1 MRNSA
6 YSRRSVMSTY
16 NKVKPFLLGIC
27 VIYGSLLMLYMMVN
41 PSIPDEMSPL
51 IQVMSVVIFL
61 ATNILVAYQYHLL
74 QGGTSIGAIRFLRKM
89 KNAYGWTAAANA
101 IVLGLFSLM
110 MFFFATEKGVSAGLH
125 IAACA
130 VLIPVTIWLYMS
142 RIKHVVA

>member
-1 MRNSA
+1 
-6 YSRRSVMSTY
+6 MSTY

>member
-41 PSIPDEMSPL
+41 PSIPDEVSPT

-61 ATNILVAYQYHLL
+61 ATNLLVAYQYYLL
-74 QGGTSIGAIRFLRKM
+74 QGGTSMGAIRFLRKM

-101 IVLGLFSLM
+101 IVLGLFGLM

-130 VLIPVTIWLYMS
+130 VLIPVVIWLYIG

>member
-1 MRNSA
+1 
-6 YSRRSVMSTY
+6 
-16 NKVKPFLLGIC
+16 
-27 VIYGSLLMLYMMVN
+27 MLYMMVN
-41 PSIPDEMSPL
+41 PSIPDEVSPT

-61 ATNILVAYQYHLL
+61 ATNLLVAYQYYLL
-74 QGGTSIGAIRFLRKM
+74 QGGTSMGAIRFLRKM

-101 IVLGLFSLM
+101 IVLGLFGLM

-130 VLIPVTIWLYMS
+130 VLIPVVIWLYIG

>member
-1 MRNSA
+1 
-6 YSRRSVMSTY
+6 MSTY

-41 PSIPDEMSPL
+41 PSIPDEMSPT
-51 IQVMSVVIFL
+51 IQVISVVVFL

-74 QGGTSIGAIRFLRKM
+74 QGGTSMGAIRFLRKM
-89 KNAYGWTAAANA
+89 KNAYGWTVAANA
-101 IVLGLFSLM
+101 IVIGLFSLM

-130 VLIPVTIWLYMS
+130 VLIPVMIWLYIG